1 MDVNKNSYTFIF
13 AGVMVIIVAALLS
26 FAATSLKPMQ
36 DKNVAQEKKQNIL
49 SSIGV
54 EVSREQAEEDY
65 GKYIKEQLV
74 INNGKKVEGIDAFTV
89 ELAKEIN
96 KAPADRN
103 APLYIAE
110 KDGEK
115 FYIIPLRGKGL
126 WGPIWGYISLKGDIN
141 TVSGATFGHKGETPG
156 LGAEIVAAGFT
167 SQFPNKKI
175 LNDNGDFVSIQV
187 MKGNAS
193 NDHEVDGISGGTIT
207 SVGVQDML
215 EDCIQA
221 YIPFLKAQGAGNTP
235 SETVEVEEAV
245 ETSDEELTEETST
258 ELTEEETPAENNNVA
273 TIVE

>member
-36 DKNVAQEKKQNIL
+36 DKNVALEKKQNIL

-89 ELAKEIN
+89 ELAKEVN

-126 WGPIWGYISLKGDIN
+126 WGPIWGYISLKGDVN

-175 LNDNGDFVSIQV
+175 LNDNGEFVSIQV

-221 YIPFLKAQGAGNTP
+221 YIPFLKAQSAGNTS

-245 ETSDEELTEETST
+245 ETPSEEAAEETST